1 MTDAAVAFALV
12 TAGLNALAALVGG
25 LSWQR
30 FTYSRAFW
38 ILLRIAQGAAVA
50 QALFAGVAAALGRR
64 PDDGLYWLYAALP
77 LAVGLIAEQLRV
89 AATQTVLDARGLE
102 SSADVGRLDEA
113 AQRSI
118 VVAVVRREAGVM
130 ALSAA
135 VVCFLALRAAGTASG
150 L

>member
-12 TAGLNALAALVGG
+12 TAGLNALAAAVGG

-38 ILLRIAQGAAVA
+38 SLLRIAQAAAVA
-50 QALFAGVAAALGRR
+50 QALFAGVAAALGKR
-64 PDDGLYWLYAALP
+64 PDDGLYWLYAGLP
-77 LAVGLIAEQLRV
+77 IAVALIAEQLRI
-89 AATQTVLDARGLE
+89 AAADTVLAARGLE
-102 SSADVGRLDEA
+102 SSADVGQLDEV